1 MRIYDHLGDTHDLSE
16 EVEGVAEPGVLPLP
30 GGESLARLQIEVQVQ
45 VEVLEAAPVH
55 EDVEHVV
62 RLLARLQCRLHP
74 VQLSGLEEL
83 SGVETAE
90 EPSLPK
96 GFGRAV
102 VQSVLHK
109 HLEHLLVGHP
119 DLNRLSRWAVF
130 PVPAAANGHVASS
143 SGLAGPQ
150 IERPWRPQES
160 QAIGGVLSF
169 QGELLKEWVPL
180 LVQYKVIV
188 LFIVRKVVNGVF
200 SPAMLLEPMGDWV
213 DDRVECS
220 MDLVQ
225 FLIPFSNCP
234 IVSFI

>member
-1 MRIYDHLGDTHDLSE
+1 M
-16 EVEGVAEPGVLPLP
+16 AEPGVLPLP
-30 GGESLARLQIEVQVQ
+30 GGESLARLQIEVVVQ

-62 RLLARLQCRLHP
+62 RLLACLQRRLHP
-74 VQLSGLEEL
+74 VQLSELEEL
-83 SGVETAE
+83 GSVESAE
-90 EPSLPK
+90 KTTLSQGLGGWWSSL
-96 GFGRAV
+96 
-102 VQSVLHK
+102 LY
-109 HLEHLLVGHP
+109 
-119 DLNRLSRWAVF
+119 RWAVF
-130 PVPAAANGHVASS
+130 PIPAAANRHVANS
-143 SGLAGPQ
+143 SGIAGAQ

-200 SPAMLLEPMGDWV
+200 SPAMLLEPVGDWV